1 MSYAS
6 AEHDRMIAA
15 MVMPCV
21 VVGVDL
27 AAAMVRVST
36 GEWTSA
42 WVRWHSLAAGK
53 ARNWRAPSLGEQG
66 ALLSPSGQAGMGT
79 FIPGLYG
86 AAGAQPDN
94 RDHVEV
100 WRFDDGGSLVY
111 DWSAKSYTI
120 TLPAGTVTIKVGSTE
135 VVVTDNAVTAKVGG
149 TEVAL
154 TSGSASLKSTAIK
167 LTGAVVVDGTL
178 HATKA
183 ITGAATIMA
192 AGLSDNH
199 HTH

>member
-15 MVMPCV
+15 MLMPCV

-27 AAAMVRVST
+27 AAAMVRVSN

-53 ARNWRAPSLGEQG
+53 ARHWRAPSLGEQG
-66 ALLSPSGQAGMGT
+66 VLFNPSGQAGMGT

-86 AAGAQPDN
+86 DAGAQPDN

-111 DWSAKSYTI
+111 DWQAKSYTI
-120 TLPAGTVTIKVGSTE
+120 TLPSGTVTIKVGSTE

-154 TSGSASLKSTAIK
+154 APGSASLKSTAIK
-167 LTGAVVVDGTL
+167 LIGSVVVDGTL
-178 HATKA
+178 HATQA

>member
-1 MSYAS
+1 MSYAE

-15 MVMPCV
+15 MLMPCV

-27 AAAMVRVST
+27 AAPAVRVSN

-53 ARNWRAPSLGEQG
+53 ARHWRAPSLGEQG
-66 ALLSPSGQAGMGT
+66 VLFNPSGQAGMGT

-86 AAGAQPDN
+86 NAGGPPDN

-111 DWSAKSYTI
+111 DWAAKTYAI
-120 TLPAGTVTIKVGSTE
+120 TLPTGTVTIKVGST
-135 VVVTDNAVTAKVGG
+135 VVTVTDNAVNATVGG
-149 TEVAL
+149 TEFDLVPGWA
-154 TSGSASLKSTAIK
+154 AIK
-167 LTGAVVVDGTL
+167 SPQIALIGAVEIDGPL
-178 HATKA
+178 HVTQS
-183 ITGAATIMA
+183 ITGAADILA
-192 AGLSDNH
+192 AGNSDNH
-199 HTH
+199 HKH

>member
-15 MVMPCV
+15 MLMPCV

-27 AAAMVRVST
+27 PAGTVRVSS

-53 ARNWRAPSLGEQG
+53 ARHWRAPSPGEQG
-66 ALLSPSGQAGMGT
+66 VLFNPSGQAGMGT

-86 AAGAQPDN
+86 NAGAQPDN

-111 DWSAKSYTI
+111 DWQAKSYTI
-120 TLPAGTVTIKVGSTE
+120 TLPTGTVTIKVGSTGL
-135 VVVTDNAVTAKVGG
+135 VVTDNAVTVKSG
-149 TEVAL
+149 TIDLE
-154 TSGSASLKSTAIK
+154 
-167 LTGAVVVDGTL
+167 GAVNIKGPVNIDGSL
-178 HATKA
+178 HV
-183 ITGAATIMA
+183 TGNIDGDANIMA
-192 AGLSDNH
+192 VGSSDNH
-199 HTH
+199 HKH